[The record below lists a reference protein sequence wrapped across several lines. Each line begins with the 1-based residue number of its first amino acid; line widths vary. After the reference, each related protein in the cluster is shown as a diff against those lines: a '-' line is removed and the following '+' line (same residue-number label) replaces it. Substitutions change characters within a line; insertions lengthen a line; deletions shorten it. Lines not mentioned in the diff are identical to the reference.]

1 LLESLHIDSE
11 NAYSHFLLGW
21 VYGRK
26 GKFDEAIT
34 EYKAALRVNPGLD
47 NAYVNIGWVHMQQG
61 KYDDAISACEQAIQI
76 NPKNEVA
83 RYNLGVLY
91 RSIGKINDSRK
102 ELEHALRLGY
112 EPAKKML
119 KEIIK

>member
-1 LLESLHIDSE
+1 
-11 NAYSHFLLGW
+11 
-21 VYGRK
+21 
-26 GKFDEAIT
+26 
-34 EYKAALRVNPGLD
+34 
-47 NAYVNIGWVHMQQG
+47 
-61 KYDDAISACEQAIQI
+61 
-76 NPKNEVA
+76 VA